1 MRYYL
6 VKIAY
11 NKVAQAEDRPQPAAY
26 NTLDEAKKAFH
37 NFFAQNILGSTIGWC
52 MAMVVNPY
60 GVVVEG
66 LTGRWEEPAA
76 EEKEEATEASE

>member
-26 NTLDEAKKAFH
+26 NSLDDALKAFH
-37 NFFAQNILGSTIGWC
+37 GFFSQNIMGSTIGWC
-52 MAMVVNPY
+52 MAMITNPY
-60 GVVVEG
+60 GAVEKVE
-66 LTGRWEEPAA
+66 RWEEPTQ
-76 EEKEEATEASE
+76 EETE

>member
-52 MAMVVNPY
+52 MAMVINPY
-60 GVVVEG
+60 GVVQMVE
-66 LTGRWEEPAA
+66 RWEEVVP
-76 EEKEEATEASE
+76 EEEETTPESEEE